1 MADQLGEDGGTG
13 GSRKFSGD
21 IDLTKWD
28 SSQNL
33 GGSGS
38 GEGEG
43 AVGTLDRAHPFNR
56 DGGGDVGNAQMM
68 EADGGHD
75 NIDDRIDCTDLV
87 KMDFVDQFSVETGL
101 GFGNAVKDLEGRVFD
116 GSREVRVLQE
126 GTDLGPGATV
136 LVFMGVIVRMRV
148 GVWAVFVRGFDKE
161 AGTG

>member
-13 GSRKFSGD
+13 GCRKFSGD

-38 GEGEG
+38 GKGEG
-43 AVGTLDRAHPFNR
+43 AVGTLDCACSFDRNR
-56 DGGGDVGNAQMM
+56 GGDVGNAQMM

-87 KMDFVDQFSVETGL
+87 KMDFVDQFSVEAGL
-101 GFGNAVKDLEGRVFD
+101 GLGDAVKDLEGGVFD
-116 GSREVRVLQE
+116 GSRKVGVLQ
-126 GTDLGPGATV
+126 
-136 LVFMGVIVRMRV
+136 
-148 GVWAVFVRGFDKE
+148 
-161 AGTG
+161 

>member
-1 MADQLGEDGGTG
+1 VADQLGEDGGTG

-38 GEGEG
+38 GEWEG
-43 AVGTLDRAHPFNR
+43 AVGTLDCACPFDRNR
-56 DGGGDVGNAQMM
+56 GGDVGKAQMM

-75 NIDDRIDCTDLV
+75 DIDDRIDCTDLV

-101 GFGNAVKDLEGRVFD
+101 GFGNTVKDFKSGLFD
-116 GSREVRVLQE
+116 GGGEVRFLQE
-126 GTDLGPGATV
+126 GTDLSPGATV
-136 LVFMGVIVRMRV
+136 LVFMRVIVRMRV

-161 AGTG
+161 AGSG